1 MLPIQPKE
9 KIIILAA
16 FTADWLITRKDQ
28 DGDKFNCR
36 LLPLNLIRISS
47 ESLPILKRQY
57 EVKLWSGFG
66 SLFSLNELKD
76 AISK

>member
-1 MLPIQPKE
+1 MSAFAPDKIYDDEEAQTMLPIQPKE

-47 ESLPILKRQY
+47 ESLPILKR
-57 EVKLWSGFG
+57 
-66 SLFSLNELKD
+66 
-76 AISK
+76 